1 LDSVDVHPDRGL
13 PHDRGS
19 NRGSN
24 RGLCFAP
31 RVVTAGAT
39 SIEPT
44 LVEASVQDVVRLRDP
59 FATALATLLRFL
71 LCGEESATHAF
82 GDPLPHP
89 FADAELASLA
99 VIAQEEAVHAW
110 LIGEWTTRLPEPRV
124 AFDLEATRRFF
135 RRLQTRDRALHFAR
149 IAALDALVC
158 RLLSRLIRGA
168 ALAPYPGLRA
178 GLSRIRSDEI
188 AHVRI
193 TRAHA
198 LRLGMCRVAFAAV
211 AVEVEARLAVLL
223 APAVPA
229 LHLLTGSDRPGLARN
244 VACAPAE
251 ACGLAAIPT

>member
-1 LDSVDVHPDRGL
+1 MDSVHAPPDWG
-13 PHDRGS
+13 PPPDG
-19 NRGSN
+19 GPI

-31 RVVTAGAT
+31 GKAIPAT
-39 SIEPT
+39 TDIDPM
-44 LVEASVQDVVRLRDP
+44 LVEDSVRDIAVLP
-59 FATALATLLRFL
+59 AHIAIALATLLRFL

-82 GDPLPHP
+82 GDPLPH
-89 FADAELASLA
+89 FLADPERASLE
-99 VIAQEEAVHAW
+99 VIAREEAAHAW
-110 LIGEWTTRLPEPRV
+110 LIRQWTTRLPEPRV
-124 AFDLEATRRFF
+124 AFGLEATRRFF

-168 ALAPYPGLRA
+168 ALAPYPGLRSD
-178 GLSRIRSDEI
+178 LSRIRSDEI

-198 LRLGMCRVAFAAV
+198 LRLGMGRASFAAV
-211 AVEVEARLAVLL
+211 AVDVEARLAVLL

-229 LHLLTGSDRPGLARN
+229 LQMLTGSDRPGRPRD

-251 ACGLAAIPT
+251 ASGLAAIPT